1 MANTKES
8 RVIRT
13 RNIATG
19 VISFLDKPSKKTLV
33 CEARDLFEPLNDA
46 RREAGLY
53 RLDELFDYEK
63 PVEDDANWLKFWLEL
78 PSIIRHLILH
88 GINAKVGDTV
98 AAKDK
103 DGFATMSDSWKA
115 LCAGTWSQ
123 GGGGSPLD
131 TYTVVLRETVS
142 DAMVAA
148 CGMKRVDADKAT
160 RDDIG
165 AAYLKVVERLT
176 PKGGNVQAGFD
187 KVWPKVQAGAK
198 TEAARRDKAAPKVDV
213 EAILA
218 AATVDVKDA
227 A

>member
-19 VISFLDKPSKKTLV
+19 VISFLDKPSGKTLV
-33 CEARDLFEPLNDA
+33 CNARDLWPADTFESE
-46 RREAGLY
+46 EA
-53 RLDELFDYEK
+53 
-63 PVEDDANWLKFWLEL
+63 WLEFWTAL
-78 PSIIRHLILH
+78 PIIVRHLVLH
-88 GINAKVGDTV
+88 GINGKVGDTV

-148 CGMKRVDADKAT
+148 CGTKRVDADKAT

-165 AAYLKVVERLT
+165 AAYLKVVAALT
-176 PKGGNVQAGFD
+176 PKGGDVQAGFD